1 MIRSFGALLTLV
13 FLLSA
18 MLCAQTSQSLRP
30 VSNVIAVLTKTV
42 EAKTATAGDEI
53 ILRAI
58 SDVIVNGAVVIPKG
72 TKLIGQISEVA
83 IKSKEQPQT
92 LLAFVVDKAVKK
104 DGVQIQLQAI
114 VVAVAAP
121 QKDSSLA
128 TDPTYGMMHS
138 NEPTMVGS
146 GPRTASSTGA
156 LPANSK
162 AGSNAVV
169 ATANIKGSMDEPSEL
184 NEDSQGAIGYEGIS
198 ITWRLLAPPPVTVI
212 ATKGKGLKLE
222 AGTQMLLRM
231 APPQMPR

>member
-1 MIRSFGALLTLV
+1 MIRSFGAILTFV
-13 FLLSA
+13 FLLSTV
-18 MLCAQTSQSLRP
+18 LCARTSQSPPP
-30 VSNVIAVLTKTV
+30 VSNVIAVLTKAVGT
-42 EAKTATAGDEI
+42 KTATVGDEI
-53 ILRAI
+53 VLRAI

-72 TKLIGQISEVA
+72 TTLTGHISEVA
-83 IKSKEQPQT
+83 NKSKEQAQT
-92 LLAFVVDKAVKK
+92 LLAFVVDKAVKR

-114 VVAVAAP
+114 VVAIAAP

-128 TDPTYGMMHS
+128 SDPTYGMMHS

-146 GPRTASSTGA
+146 GTRTATSTGN
-156 LPANSK
+156 LSANSK
-162 AGSNAVV
+162 AGSNAAV

-198 ITWRLLAPPPVTVI
+198 ITWRLLTPPPATVI